1 MVTEV
6 KFAGI
11 SQGEGAKSNFLIRRL
26 QKLPFVFNIRITAP
40 FRGLIDSVASFYDP
54 KRLIDRNLPALIEEQ
69 NRRAQPLPN
78 QPPAR
83 QPPAIQPSASEMMP

>member
-1 MVTEV
+1 MPIEV
-6 KFAGI
+6 PAALAET
-11 SQGEGAKSNFLIRRL
+11 QRAEGGAW
-26 QKLPFVFNIRITAP
+26 V
-40 FRGLIDSVASFYDP
+40 
-54 KRLIDRNLPALIEEQ
+54 RNLPALIEEQ